1 MTFESL
7 ALEGGGGGVDDFV
20 LGGELGVELA
30 VVTNRIAEVEDGGL
44 VGDDAVGGG
53 GGGAG
58 SGSVDVLPG
67 GGGGGVV
74 VEGFGARTHVPG
86 KKGEKEDGEV
96 VVLETRAVDS
106 RSVNE

>member
-30 VVTNRIAEVEDGGL
+30 VVTNWIAEVEDGGL
-44 VGDDAVGGG
+44 VGDDAIG

-74 VEGFGARTHVPG
+74 VKGFGARTHVPG
-86 KKGEKEDGEV
+86 KKGEKRMDKW
-96 VVLETRAVDS
+96 
-106 RSVNE
+106 